1 MIIRFVKR
9 YLKKA
14 KNQKQY
20 NMRRITCEE
29 SETILCEIELVLNN
43 RPLTFR
49 YENPN
54 DTVLTPNHL
63 LIGR

>member
-9 YLKKA
+9 YLKKVLST
-14 KNQKQY
+14 NTV
-20 NMRRITCEE
+20 TCEE

-43 RPLTFR
+43 RALTFR